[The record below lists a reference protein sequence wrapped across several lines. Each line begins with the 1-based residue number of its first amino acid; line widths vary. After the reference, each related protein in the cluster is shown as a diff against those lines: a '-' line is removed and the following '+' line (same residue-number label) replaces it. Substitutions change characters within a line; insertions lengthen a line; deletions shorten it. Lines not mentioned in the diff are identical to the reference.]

1 MKRHASKSGQ
11 PPEQKP
17 VRKSGIRGAA
27 RVSAKPS
34 AKPSV
39 KPARQ
44 PSQPVARSRSNA
56 PKQPR
61 AEKGAREGLQLSPAQ
76 SYLRHH
82 RRCASDAL
90 SFLRGRPFAAALTS
104 LVVGLALSLPLILL
118 FLSYN
123 IDRVVGPL
131 QASGVIN
138 VFFDPA
144 LTEQQSADL
153 AAVISKRPDVRSAE
167 YVSKK
172 QALERFESDPGWS
185 KTLSQL
191 SENPLPASVIVTP
204 LDIGTTSGLANIPG
218 SPRASAL
225 TDALSTLPGVDVVQ
239 SDSEWLERL
248 RLIQA
253 FLASFFAMLVV
264 FFGIIVCVIIINT
277 VRLNVE
283 AKREVILVTQMI
295 GGTHA
300 FIRRPFLYLGFFYSL
315 AGMVIAAVIAFIG
328 SGMLESALTPLLR
341 SYELD
346 FELYMP
352 DIDAFLGFILLS
364 LFLCIG
370 SAFVAASLQIRR
382 IEHSG

>member
-1 MKRHASKSGQ
+1 MAT
-11 PPEQKP
+11 
-17 VRKSGIRGAA
+17 
-27 RVSAKPS
+27 
-34 AKPSV
+34 
-39 KPARQ
+39 
-44 PSQPVARSRSNA
+44 

-61 AEKGAREGLQLSPAQ
+61 AEGGAREGLQLSPAQ

-90 SFLRGRPFAAALTS
+90 SFLIGRPFAAALTS
-104 LVVGLALSLPLILL
+104 LVVGLALSLPLILI

-123 IDRVVGPL
+123 IDRVVAPL

-138 VFFDPA
+138 VYFDPA
-144 LTEQQSADL
+144 LTTQQASDL
-153 AAVISKRPDVRSAE
+153 AQVISKRPDVRSTDFIDKTE
-167 YVSKK
+167 
-172 QALERFESDPGWS
+172 ALEQFKDDPGWS
-185 KTLSQL
+185 QTLSQL
-191 SENPLPASVIVTP
+191 GNNPLPASVVVTP
-204 LDIGTTSGLANIPG
+204 LGIEAPEGASNIPG

-225 TDALSTLPGVDVVQ
+225 VDALNGLPGVDVVQ

-248 RLIQA
+248 RLIQD
-253 FLASFFAMLVV
+253 FLTSFFAMLVT

-283 AKREVILVTQMI
+283 AKREMILVTQMI

-300 FIRRPFLYLGFFYSL
+300 FVRRPFLYLGFFYSL
-315 AGMVIAAVIAFIG
+315 VGMVIAAIIAVIGA
-328 SGMLESALTPLLR
+328 GMLESAMTPLLR

-364 LFLCIG
+364 LVLCVG
-370 SAFVAASLQIRR
+370 SAFVAASVQIKR
-382 IEHSG
+382 IEYSG